1 MHSEQKQS
9 HKEIFDATYHLERF
23 RRNIELS
30 KTFVG
35 RTARTDK
42 EVLKALTYISMQN
55 GGYSVSPG
63 ERLISEISG
72 KDKRTVSK
80 ALWRLHHR
88 GWITNKW
95 NAPSIDGKAS
105 IWRINWDAPF
115 LVDVEFI
122 DETEIL
128 SDLTLWSGYCLGQNA
143 QTIFRAIYL
152 NNQGLK
158 KKQLQVTTGFGYKAV
173 STALKFL
180 TEAQLIDKV
189 GRQYYVHQ
197 FESIDQQKAQV
208 EATKVSWNINER
220 IEKKIER
227 HRLDRIVVENL
238 RKFSATYRQNRH
250 SYFQLEQLKKQ
261 YERKSIPN
269 ATHTDKSKTK

>member
-1 MHSEQKQS
+1 MQNEQEPK
-9 HKEIFDATYHLERF
+9 KTEVFDAIYHLERF

-30 KTFVG
+30 KKFTG

-42 EVLKALTYISMQN
+42 EVLKALTYIAIQN
-55 GGYSVSPG
+55 GGYTPSPG

-80 ALWRLHHR
+80 ALWRLHHT
-88 GWITNKW
+88 GWITNIW

-105 IWRINWDAPF
+105 KWRINWDAPF

-122 DETEIL
+122 DEAEIL
-128 SDLTLWSGYCLGQNA
+128 NDQMLWSGYCLGQNA
-143 QTIFRAIYL
+143 QTILRAIYL

-158 KKQLQVTTGFGYKAV
+158 KKQLQIVTGFGYKAV
-173 STALKFL
+173 STALKML
-180 TEAQLIDKV
+180 VDAQLVDKI

-197 FESIDQQKAQV
+197 FESNDQQKAQV

-227 HRLDRIVVENL
+227 HRLDRIVVENV
-238 RKFSATYRQNRH
+238 RKLSATYRQNRH

-261 YERKSIPN
+261 YKRKPIPN
-269 ATHTDKSKTK
+269 ATHTDNSKTK

>member
-1 MHSEQKQS
+1 MQNEQEPK
-9 HKEIFDATYHLERF
+9 KTEVFDAIYHLERF

-30 KTFVG
+30 KKFTG

-42 EVLKALTYISMQN
+42 EVLKALTYIAIQN
-55 GGYSVSPG
+55 GGYTPSPG

-80 ALWRLHHR
+80 ALWRLHHT
-88 GWITNKW
+88 GWITNLW

-122 DETEIL
+122 DEAEIL
-128 SDLTLWSGYCLGQNA
+128 NDQMLWSGYCLVQNA
-143 QTIFRAIYL
+143 QTILRAIYL

-158 KKQLQVTTGFGYKAV
+158 KKQLQIVTGFGYKAV
-173 STALKFL
+173 STALKML
-180 TEAQLIDKV
+180 VDAQLVDKI

-197 FESIDQQKAQV
+197 FESNDQQKAQV

-220 IEKKIER
+220 IEKKINR

-238 RKFSATYRQNRH
+238 RKFSSTYSQNRH

-261 YERKSIPN
+261 YKRKPISN
-269 ATHTDKSKTK
+269 ATHTDNSKNK